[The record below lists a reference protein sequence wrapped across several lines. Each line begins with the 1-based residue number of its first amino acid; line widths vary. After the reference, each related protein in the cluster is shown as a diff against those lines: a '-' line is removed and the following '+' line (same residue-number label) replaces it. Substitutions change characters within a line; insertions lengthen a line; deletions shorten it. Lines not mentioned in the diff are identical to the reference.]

1 MPCCGLHEYRR
12 TVPLKYMV
20 SGGAVFWS
28 TFAAALLF
36 GLVMVWS
43 ARGRLVLRI
52 QAEFLRS
59 LWLETMRSSDSIPA
73 RWSCRLSGL
82 ALRISPRLATV
93 IYRHPELA
101 FIYAPLVALG
111 VLLSGGLV
119 LLQRL

>member
-12 TVPLKYMV
+12 TVPARYML

-28 TFAAALLF
+28 TFVAALVF
-36 GLVMVWS
+36 GLATVWS

-59 LWLETMRSSDSIPA
+59 LWRETMRSGDSVPA

-82 ALRISPRLATV
+82 AIRISPRLATA
-93 IYRHPELA
+93 IYRHPEVP
-101 FIYAPLVALG
+101 FIYAPALG
-111 VLLSGGLV
+111 VAAVISAGLL
-119 LLQRL
+119 LL